1 MIKINLLPEAARKVK
16 KKRRKGPSSF
26 VLLFSVITVTTL
38 LIVGGATLYV
48 KSEVSKLQAQS
59 ESNKAIVASLA
70 KKISEVKKYEQ
81 INKELE
87 QRSKLIE
94 TLRKSQS
101 IPVWILDH
109 ISSVVP
115 EGVWLNSVS
124 YIGEGV
130 SLEGVA
136 FTNQDVVSY
145 VENLKRSANITDVYL
160 EETRESEVD
169 RVKVYRFKLNFK
181 VKT

>member
-16 KKRRKGPSSF
+16 KKKAKGPSSYM
-26 VLLFSVITVTTL
+26 LLLAGIPIATL
-38 LIVGGATLYV
+38 LIMGGGTYYL
-48 KSEVSKLQAQS
+48 KSEVSKLKDLS

-87 QRSKLIE
+87 QRGKLIE

-109 ISSVVP
+109 ISSVIP
-115 EGVWLNSVS
+115 EGVWLNSLS
-124 YIGEGV
+124 YVGDAI
-130 SLEGVA
+130 SMEGVA

-145 VENLKRSANITDVYL
+145 VENLKRSGNITDVYL
-160 EETRESEVD
+160 EETREADVEK
-169 RVKVYRFKLNFK
+169 VKVYRFKLNFK
-181 VKT
+181 VKV